1 MPGSSTAL
9 GAIRFA
15 GTMMRGGEDELR
27 KSRAQN
33 DSWLILYTSLAQQLL
48 CQECPEGE
56 KEQAMWYCLQCD
68 LHLSGLP

>member
-1 MPGSSTAL
+1 
-9 GAIRFA
+9 
-15 GTMMRGGEDELR
+15 MRGGEDELR

-48 CQECPEGE
+48 CQEGPEGE
-56 KEQAMWYCLQCD
+56 EEQAMWYCLQCD